1 VVGTAGLD
9 CVPRCEGEREKRGAD
24 MGLGLGS
31 FEGAVRVR
39 AALVGR
45 CGAVCCG
52 VRGSLLSVLEELLS
66 ESPIVGDVVWLLGKV
81 SSSVREVGD

>member
-1 VVGTAGLD
+1 MPG
-9 CVPRCEGEREKRGAD
+9 CEGEREKRGAE

-39 AALVGR
+39 AALVGW

-52 VRGSLLSVLEELLS
+52 VRGSLSSVLEELLS
-66 ESPIVGDVVWLLGKV
+66 ESPIVGDVVWFCCWVECRVTCAKLGNERK
-81 SSSVREVGD
+81 